1 MTDGLRVSVRR
12 SQMDPVYA
20 FARETARTGSI
31 RDPVKSEA
39 GMLVR
44 TSCLEM
50 RDARQAVSLTHSFS
64 ERSEQVANAGRRK
77 SRRAAD
83 QSW

>member
-12 SQMDPVYA
+12 SQINPVYSL
-20 FARETARTGSI
+20 ARETARTSSI

-39 GMLVR
+39 GVLVR

-50 RDARQAVSLTHSFS
+50 REGRQAVSLTHSFS
-64 ERSEQVANAGRRK
+64 EGSEQVANAG
-77 SRRAAD
+77 
-83 QSW
+83 